1 MLDAPTYDAF
11 SDDALAQFP
20 SAVRSYLL
28 SWLLVFD
35 AFGAASLKVR
45 NDYTAN
51 LKSNNCLDPL
61 MSFMFDVLGHSV
73 DRPLNLERAKLDEQ
87 HIRSYDVEEAESETP
102 ERDMQW
108 LLVHVFYLILKYV
121 PGLFKTWFLDCPSK
135 PIKLAVEPWMT
146 KYFSPL
152 IIEENL
158 SDVKQWA
165 EEQAPPEDDEK
176 ELNVTIWNKGREIL
190 AGYEVDEQ
198 DATMCIKVP
207 AGYPLESVT
216 VTTRNRVAIS
226 EKKWQSWLMIIQ
238 GVITFVSHIDSS
250 CFENR
255 C

>member
-1 MLDAPTYDAF
+1 
-11 SDDALAQFP
+11 LAQFP
-20 SAVRSYLL
+20 PPVRSYLL

-35 AFGAASLKVR
+35 AFKAASLKVR

-51 LKSNNCLDPL
+51 LKSNSCLDPL
-61 MSFMFDVLGHSV
+61 LRFMFDVLGHSV
-73 DRPLNLERAKLDEQ
+73 NRPLNLDRAKFDDQ
-87 HIRSYDVEEAESETP
+87 HIRSYNVEEAESETS

-108 LLVHVFYLILKYV
+108 LLVHIFYLTLKYA

-152 IIEENL
+152 IIDETL

-165 EEQAPPEDDEK
+165 EEQAPPEEDEK
-176 ELNVTIWNKGREIL
+176 ELNVAIWKKGREIL

-216 VTTRNRVAIS
+216 VTTRNRVAID

-238 GVITFVSHIDSS
+238 GVITFVSLTPSFDSD
-250 CFENR
+250 NN
-255 C
+255 